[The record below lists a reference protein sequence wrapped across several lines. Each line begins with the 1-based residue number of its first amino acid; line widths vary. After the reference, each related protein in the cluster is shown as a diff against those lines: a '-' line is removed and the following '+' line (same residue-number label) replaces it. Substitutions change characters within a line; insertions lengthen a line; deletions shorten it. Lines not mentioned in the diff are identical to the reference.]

1 MAKGGL
7 GKWFGEE
14 WVNIG
19 APKKGGKMQP
29 CGRKKADGTA
39 YPKCLP
45 KAKAAKLTKSEKTS
59 AVKRK
64 RAAGNPGG
72 KPTYVATKVKK
83 K

>member
-19 APKKGGKMQP
+19 GKKKDGKLPP
-29 CGRKKADGTA
+29 CGRDKADGTP

-45 KAKAAKLTKSEKTS
+45 KAKAATLSKSETAS

-72 KPTYVATKVKK
+72 KPTYVKTKVK
-83 K
+83 